1 MHQMDCYKTCTY
13 TLAGFH
19 ALTFSLKVYLGQIIM
34 PYIPCYGAKIGV
46 IKLNRPI
53 VFRSFER
60 PIFKNSTSMYIT
72 RTVTQ
77 MSGFSFTFVNL
88 QKTHVTLAKVTC
100 YPNVHYDQRALDR
113 ISNADLIKNIILSK
127 YEKV

>member
-1 MHQMDCYKTCTY
+1 MHQMDCYITCIY

-60 PIFKNSTSMYIT
+60 PIFKNSTPMYIT

-77 MSGFSFTFVNL
+77 ISGFSFTFVTW
-88 QKTHVTLAKVTC
+88 QKTHVTVGKVTC
-100 YPNVHYDQRALDR
+100 YPNVHYDQPALDR
-113 ISNADLIKNIILSK
+113 ISNAALIKKIILS
-127 YEKV
+127 